1 MASAVTDAVADELAI
16 RHVLT
21 SYARAIDRLDMDLL
35 RTVYHPDAFED
46 HGAYQGDLDGFISW
60 LEGVLPRFSV
70 TQHFLG
76 NTHIELEG
84 DVAHVETYCQAFH
97 RFPTSGSASE
107 DDFVLGA
114 RYIDRF
120 ERRDGEWRIARRKLV
135 VDWSQTAS
143 AAPRPGAA
151 ADFESGRRDRTD
163 AVYHF
168 GRD

>member
-1 MASAVTDAVADELAI
+1 M
-16 RHVLT
+16 
-21 SYARAIDRLDMDLL
+21 
-35 RTVYHPDAFED
+35 
-46 HGAYQGDLDGFISW
+46 
-60 LEGVLPRFSV
+60 